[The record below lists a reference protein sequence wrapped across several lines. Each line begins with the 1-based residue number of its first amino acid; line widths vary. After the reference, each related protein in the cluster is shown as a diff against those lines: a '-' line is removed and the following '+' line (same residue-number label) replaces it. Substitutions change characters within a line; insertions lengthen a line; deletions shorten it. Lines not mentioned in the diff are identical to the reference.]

1 MYISKGYIRGI
12 KKEKIEYIRK
22 KERTMRVIMN
32 VALWLLGIVA
42 MLIGVC
48 FIFGICEE
56 SMIWTFMS
64 KPIGFAL
71 CYVAYKCMVWS
82 GFSEPINDTEEA

>member
-42 MLIGVC
+42 MFFGVC
-48 FIFGICEE
+48 FIFGVSEE
-56 SMIWTFMS
+56 SMMWTIMS
-64 KPIGFAL
+64 KPIGIAL
-71 CYVAYKCMVWS
+71 CYVAYKCMLWS
-82 GFSEPINDTEEA
+82 GFENDLINEEV